1 MSYHISERISS
12 KKCIT
17 FARFVTSQADDLNS
31 VKVATEG
38 RQCVV
43 TLKSGLKRKRTGRVG
58 FEVLVRVVSGL
69 SLPSRTEYDI
79 NPQG

>member
-12 KKCIT
+12 KKCII
-17 FARFVTSQADDLNS
+17 FAKFVTSEADDVNS

-43 TLKSGLKRKRTGRVG
+43 TLKSGLKRSGVGWVG
-58 FEVLVRVVSGL
+58 FGVLARVVSGL
-69 SLPSRTEYDI
+69 SIPSRIE
-79 NPQG
+79 

>member
-12 KKCIT
+12 KKCII
-17 FARFVTSQADDLNS
+17 FAKFVTSEADDLNS

-43 TLKSGLKRKRTGRVG
+43 TLKSGMKRNGARGVG
-58 FEVLVRVVSGL
+58 FGVLVRVVSGL
-69 SLPSRTEYDI
+69 WLSVPFD
-79 NPQG
+79 PAP

>member
-1 MSYHISERISS
+1 MSYHISELISN

-17 FARFVTSQADDLNS
+17 FARFVTSEADDLNS

-43 TLKSGLKRKRTGRVG
+43 TLKSGLKRNRPGRVG
-58 FEVLVRVVSGL
+58 F
-69 SLPSRTEYDI
+69 
-79 NPQG
+79 